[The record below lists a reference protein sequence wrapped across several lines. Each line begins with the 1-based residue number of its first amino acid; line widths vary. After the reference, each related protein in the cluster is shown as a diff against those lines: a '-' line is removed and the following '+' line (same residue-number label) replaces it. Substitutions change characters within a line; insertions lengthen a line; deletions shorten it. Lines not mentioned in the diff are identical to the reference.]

1 MRKAWGIKWLIVL
14 VLASALY
21 LYIRMEMTLTPV
33 EFYTPR
39 RSSATVEKNGIPFVL
54 HEFWHSRRM
63 PKHMSDVV
71 KRHIEMNPEFEVYV
85 YSEAEAVS
93 FIKEHFGPEVL
104 RAYYSF
110 KPSAFRSD
118 LFRYCVLYVK
128 GGVYVDTKIDFSVP
142 LKDLIYDS
150 KPLMLG
156 TVDKWCEGKG
166 VQNCFIIAPPK
177 SDLMARM
184 IEEIVISSE
193 ARLYNVNELD
203 ITGPCMIG
211 RIIDSMGQSNLRDK
225 ARCLCSEEGIDFV
238 ITCDGKKVAR
248 SYSQYRDEQKAMQKE
263 PRYVDLYKKHDIYW

>member
-1 MRKAWGIKWLIVL
+1 MRKAGGLKWLLLL
-14 VLASALY
+14 VFAATLY
-21 LYIRMEMTLTPV
+21 LYIRREMTLTPI

-39 RSSATVEKNGIPFVL
+39 RSSGEVEKNGIPFIL

-63 PKHMSDVV
+63 PYHMSEVV
-71 KRHIEMNPEFEVYV
+71 KKHIEMNPEFEVYI

-93 FIKEHFGPEVL
+93 FLKEHFGRDVL
-104 RAYYSF
+104 DAYYSF

-128 GGVYVDTKIDFSVP
+128 GGIYLDTKIDFSVP

-150 KPLMLG
+150 KPLLVG
-156 TVDKWCEGKG
+156 TVDKWCNGKG
-166 VQNCFIIAPPK
+166 VANGFMIAPPK
-177 SDLMARM
+177 SDLMANL
-184 IEEIVISSE
+184 IEEIVNASE

-203 ITGPCMIG
+203 VTGPCMIG
-211 RIIDSMGQSNLRDK
+211 RIIDDMGESNLREK

-238 ITCDGKKVAR
+238 ITCEGEKVAR

-263 PRYVDLYKKHDIYW
+263 PRYVELYKKHDIYW

>member
-1 MRKAWGIKWLIVL
+1 MRKAGGLKWLLLL
-14 VLASALY
+14 VFAASLY
-21 LYIRMEMTLTPV
+21 LYVRREMTLTPI

-39 RSSATVEKNGIPFVL
+39 RSSGQVEKNGIPFIL

-63 PKHMSDVV
+63 PYHMSEVV
-71 KRHIEMNPEFEVYV
+71 KRHIEMNPEFEVYI

-93 FIKEHFGPEVL
+93 FLKEHFDPDVL
-104 RAYYSF
+104 DAYYSF

-128 GGVYVDTKIDFSVP
+128 GGIYLDTKIDFSVP

-150 KPLMLG
+150 NPLLVG
-156 TVDKWCEGKG
+156 TVDKWCNGKG
-166 VQNCFIIAPPK
+166 VANGFMIAPPK
-177 SDLMARM
+177 SDLMANL
-184 IEEIVISSE
+184 IEEIVNASE
-193 ARLYNVNELD
+193 ARLYNMNGLD
-203 ITGPCMIG
+203 VTGPCMIG
-211 RIIDSMGQSNLRDK
+211 RIIDDMGQSNLREK

-263 PRYVDLYKKHDIYW
+263 PYYVELYKKHDIYW